1 MGRTLSTS
9 YKNVMANK
17 RSADN
22 TTIGPPRALET
33 REVFL
38 DTDAYE
44 RLGFNLERAE
54 FVELLQLVAD
64 DRLRLHTTDITM
76 REVLGHLTN
85 QAQDAIGKVD
95 VARRSLALW
104 REHAPKAAG
113 KGKTK
118 HRILDANKMASERF
132 VEFKRK
138 LRITIEQDH
147 AATNVAAIRIFK
159 DWFDRKPPFDEG
171 DKEFP
176 DAFVVASLADWCE
189 LNGAIMYVVT
199 QDKAMQRAAL
209 ASPYLVP
216 VKGISEL
223 LQAAVA
229 AHSPEVETEASQ
241 ITDTT
246 SFAKALGAAI
256 DDHLGDVELMYW
268 GDFGDGELTE
278 PQRVGEPTDVDAVII
293 SARSGSL
300 GLIVSCQVRLRAR
313 LDFDDISN
321 ASFDKEEGAY
331 FNVQHG
337 RTEIEEDAP
346 LRLFVQVDHG
356 GHISQSDLLT
366 QEIAMREETDTGY

>member
-1 MGRTLSTS
+1 
-9 YKNVMANK
+9 MANK
-17 RSADN
+17 KSADN
-22 TTIGPPRALET
+22 SSIALPSALET

-44 RLGFNLERAE
+44 RLGFNLARPE
-54 FVELLQLVAD
+54 FSELLKLVAD

-85 QAQDAIGKVD
+85 QAQEAIGKVD
-95 VARRSLALW
+95 IARRSLALW

-113 KGKTK
+113 KSKTK
-118 HRILDANKMASERF
+118 HRTFDASKMASERF
-132 VEFKRK
+132 MEFKRR
-138 LRITIEQDH
+138 LHISSEQDH

-171 DKEFP
+171 HKEFP
-176 DAFVVASLADWCE
+176 DAFVVAALADWCE
-189 LNGAIMYVVT
+189 LNATIMYVVT

-209 ASPYLVP
+209 ASPHLVP
-216 VKGISEL
+216 VNGVSEL

-246 SFAKALGAAI
+246 SFAKALGTAI
-256 DDHLGDVELMYW
+256 DGHLGDVELMYW
-268 GDFGDGELTE
+268 GDFGDGELTD
-278 PQRVGEPTDVDAVII
+278 PQRVGEPTDIDAVVI

-300 GLIVSCQVRLRAR
+300 GLIVSCEVRIRAR
-313 LDFDDISN
+313 LDFEDISN
-321 ASFDKEEGAY
+321 ASFDKEECAY
-331 FNVQHG
+331 FNVEHG
-337 RTEIEEDAP
+337 RTEIEEDAT
-346 LRLFVQVDHG
+346 LRLFVQVDQG
-356 GHISQSDLLT
+356 GLISQSDLLT